1 MNHTFSDLK
10 NFILKIS
17 FQKFLFSDPNKIHK
31 IIGFCFRKTIIQNQ
45 KKFFLRKV
53 FAEKRTRTSTSYL
66 HLHLKQARLPIP
78 PSRRITKKANCKI
91 KVSQILI

>member
-1 MNHTFSDLK
+1 MNHTFLRFK

-17 FQKFLFSDPNKIHK
+17 FQKFLSSDPNKIHK
-31 IIGFCFRKTIIQNQ
+31 IIGFCLRKTIIQNQ
-45 KKFFLRKV
+45 KNSFCAEFLPRRGL
-53 FAEKRTRTSTSYL
+53 EPPRSYL

>member
-1 MNHTFSDLK
+1 MNHTFLRFK

-45 KKFFLRKV
+45 KNSFCAKFLPRRGL
-53 FAEKRTRTSTSYL
+53 EPPRSYL